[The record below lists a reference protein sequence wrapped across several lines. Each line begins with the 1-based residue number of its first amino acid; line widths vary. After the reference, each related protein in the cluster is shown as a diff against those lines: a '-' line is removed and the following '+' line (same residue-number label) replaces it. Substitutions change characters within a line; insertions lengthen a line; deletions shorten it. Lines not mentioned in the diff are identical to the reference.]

1 MLSEGEAVFSS
12 TLDADA
18 ASPELTERKSHLGIS
33 ARARAQSQDQD
44 EGLWWGCAVVA
55 CDDTVPRDGPASCD
69 IENWT
74 YLGVDPCG
82 SHRLRC
88 LGAIAAPVH
97 LMPRRLGTK
106 KQRGRP
112 RGARIVR
119 RRRARLCPRF

>member
-18 ASPELTERKSHLGIS
+18 QSPEQAERKSHLGIS

-55 CDDTVPRDGPASCD
+55 CDASVPRDGPASCD

-74 YLGVDPCG
+74 YLGGDRCG
-82 SHRLRC
+82 SHWWVY
-88 LGAIAAPVH
+88 AIAAPVH
-97 LMPRRLGTK
+97 LMPRRLGAP
-106 KQRGRP
+106 RP
-112 RGARIVR
+112 V
-119 RRRARLCPRF
+119 